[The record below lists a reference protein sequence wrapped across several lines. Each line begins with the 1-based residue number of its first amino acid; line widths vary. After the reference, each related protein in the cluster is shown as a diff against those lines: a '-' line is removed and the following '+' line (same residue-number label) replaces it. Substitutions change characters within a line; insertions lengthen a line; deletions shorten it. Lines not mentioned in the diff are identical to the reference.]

1 MEPDPLIPQSAWLLA
16 QASVAAGHKTLRQL
30 ASTLRIPGRQQET
43 TKENDI
49 PLTIGPGRDGALS
62 NYTGFLSAFEQE
74 QSLTSAFE
82 SWEATVR
89 ELPSLLRQGRV
100 HKAIWNLPSLLP
112 ELAGLEER
120 YLSRAAIV
128 ISSLLH
134 SFVYEMRNLGH
145 DSSTI
150 ELPDNLMAAWTY
162 VSSRLGR
169 PQTVRMIAD
178 DMLNNIRR
186 LPGQSVRLSTEY
198 FDVQEERMSVGLQ
211 VEMEEAFALAL
222 EMMTNVQKNILA
234 RDDCAIM
241 KELGGIAERII
252 ACAATFCS
260 VPFRHGQDGFDPVF
274 WGKTYPEIGRPLRSG
289 GLTNSG
295 VNSPLFHALDS
306 FLGTIDPTDDLHE
319 QQIAR
324 RVLLPHPIRRF
335 IEAIEDPRYSIRSY
349 VEKSGSPAVTASF
362 HAVLQTYAWLLERH
376 RVRAVSAI
384 SIAIAS
390 GRPRT
395 AGGAQQDRLKIPLDE
410 MLNRQMQGAI
420 DRRLR
425 GLPQTLTAKVVT
437 VALAGRKATSL
448 TLLFPCPLPVEA
460 GDRIQ
465 IWPRSRVGQLEA
477 TEVQRI
483 VGEKLEAADH
493 VALQEALASR
503 DLRPLFTME
512 RQPGISAQALVE
524 TLPVLCP
531 RHYTV
536 THAETNVDGLAQ
548 RVVLTVAHCEG
559 VSAEFLRRSV
569 PSQLLTTRL
578 IPEPR
583 FRPPAD
589 DKIPLLLIAQ
599 GAGVGP
605 FLGFLRKRALRRN
618 GDVGAVTLVLG
629 ARETEDVPYR
639 EELTAL
645 SQQLPLTVHLALSRS
660 EGYTIQR
667 GEESRWDRVLK
678 APGILVSLEAD
689 IKKQCRQ
696 NGGHIYVCGSVGFGT
711 SVRST
716 LLGMDVIDESRY
728 HEDCFGGHATVA
740 TRREVTVAELARHN
754 KPNSLWMAIDGIVY
768 DLTTFGESHPG
779 GLKTLI
785 ESAGLVADRRFYL
798 VHSGNN
804 SQGIIT
810 QIAQFAIGP
819 LREGNLSPSRIQKL
833 SQIVQAQNILCNN
846 TSCAP
851 GRKMPFFVYCDSLL
865 VSRRDLE
872 RIARNVQG
880 DTVPS
885 ELFGEL
891 EKLFTDLKT
900 ASWQFLANAL
910 ETPLPERENKVLST
924 YSTHWAEFDTLLE
937 ELKDLCCDNSND
949 DDEHNDNDEKSVTR
963 FDTIL
968 RTNIE
973 KMMESVQNGI
983 QALTCESLMGGQN

>member
-1 MEPDPLIPQSAWLLA
+1 MEPAPLIPPSAWLLA
-16 QASVAAGHKTLRQL
+16 QASVAASHRALRQS
-30 ASTLRIPGRQQET
+30 ASTLRIQHQ
-43 TKENDI
+43 TKK
-49 PLTIGPGRDGALS
+49 LTIGPGRDGALS
-62 NYTGFLSAFEQE
+62 CYTGFLSAFQQE
-74 QSLTSAFE
+74 HSLTSAFE
-82 SWEATVR
+82 SWESTVQQ
-89 ELPSLLRQGRV
+89 LPSLLRQGRV
-100 HKAIWNLPSLLP
+100 HTAICSLPSLLP
-112 ELAGLEER
+112 ELAGLEDR

-150 ELPDNLMAAWTY
+150 CLPDNLMAAWDY
-162 VSSRLGR
+162 VSSQLGR

-186 LPGQSVRLSTEY
+186 LPGRSVRLSTEY
-198 FDVQEERMSVGLQ
+198 FDVQEERMSVGVQ
-211 VEMEEAFALAL
+211 VEMEEAFAPAL

-234 RDDCAIM
+234 GDDSAIM
-241 KELGGIAERII
+241 KELGGVASCII

-306 FLGTIDPTDDLHE
+306 FLGTIDPKEDLHK

-335 IEAIEDPRYSIRSY
+335 IEALEDPRYSIRSY
-349 VEKSGSPAVTASF
+349 VEKGGSPAVAASF
-362 HAVLQTYAWLLERH
+362 NAVLQLYAWFLERH

-395 AGGAQQDRLKIPLDE
+395 AGGAQPDRLAIPLDE
-410 MLNRQMQGAI
+410 MLNRQMQEAI
-420 DRRLR
+420 DTRLR
-425 GLPQTLTAKVVT
+425 GRPRTLSAKVVA
-437 VALAGRKATSL
+437 VALTGRKTTSL
-448 TLLFPCPLPVEA
+448 TLLLPCPLPVEA

-465 IWPRSRVGQLEA
+465 IWPRNKVDPAEVAQ
-477 TEVQRI
+477 VQRI
-483 VGEKLEAADH
+483 VGEKESTH
-493 VALQEALASR
+493 HTTLQELLASR
-503 DLRPLFTME
+503 DLRPLFTMDP
-512 RQPGISAQALVE
+512 RPGLSAQDLIE
-524 TLPVLCP
+524 QLPVLRP

-536 THAETNVDGLAQ
+536 AYVENNIDGLAQ
-548 RVVLTVAHCEG
+548 RVVLTIAHCEG

-569 PSQLLTTRL
+569 PGQLLTTRV

-583 FRPPAD
+583 FRLPAD
-589 DKIPLLLIAQ
+589 DKTPLLLIAQ

-605 FLGFLRKRALRRN
+605 FLGFLRKRALRSN
-618 GDVGAVTLVLG
+618 GDVGDMILVLG
-629 ARETEDVPYR
+629 AREPEDVPYR
-639 EELTAL
+639 EELTSL
-645 SQQLPLTVHLALSRS
+645 TQQLPLTVHLALSRS
-660 EGYTIQR
+660 EARTIQR
-667 GEESRWDRVLK
+667 GEESRWNKVMKVQD
-678 APGILVSLEAD
+678 ILVSLEAD
-689 IKKQCRQ
+689 INTRSKEK
-696 NGGHIYVCGSVGFGT
+696 GGHVYVCGSVGFGT

-716 LLGMDVIDESRY
+716 LLGMDVIDETRY
-728 HEDCFGGHATVA
+728 HEDCFGGHATIA

-754 KPNSLWMAIDGIVY
+754 KPCSLWTAIDGIVY
-768 DLTTFGESHPG
+768 DLTSFGESHPG

-785 ESAGLVADRRFYL
+785 ESAGTVADRRFYL
-798 VHSGNN
+798 IHSGDN

-819 LREGNLSPSRIQKL
+819 LRDGNLSADRIHQL

-846 TSCAP
+846 TFCAP

-872 RIARNVQG
+872 RIARNVQNDAVLLG
-880 DTVPS
+880 
-885 ELFGEL
+885 LFDEL
-891 EKLFTDLKT
+891 EKLLTDLKT
-900 ASWQFLANAL
+900 ASWRFLANAL
-910 ETPLPERENKVLST
+910 ETPLPEREDKVLST
-924 YSTHWAEFDTLLE
+924 YSTHWAEFDTLFE
-937 ELKDLCCDNSND
+937 ELKDLCCCGSTDDDDDNDDNNDDND
-949 DDEHNDNDEKSVTR
+949 DDERFVTR

-968 RTNIE
+968 RTNIA
-973 KMMESVQNGI
+973 KMMESVQIGI
-983 QALTCESLMGGQN
+983 RALSWD